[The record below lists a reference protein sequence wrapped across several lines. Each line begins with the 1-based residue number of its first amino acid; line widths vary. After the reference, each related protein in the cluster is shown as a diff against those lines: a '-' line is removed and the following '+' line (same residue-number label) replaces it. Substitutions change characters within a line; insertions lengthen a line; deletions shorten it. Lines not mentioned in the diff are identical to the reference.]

1 MSSRRP
7 IFKKTN
13 YLKTNLL
20 KQIKKILVSDL
31 SVFLFLC
38 CKVTQS
44 YYILQDYQVKSLLV

>member
-38 CKVTQS
+38 CQVTQS